1 MSVGRERRSDAVD
14 DKGGRKVG
22 GSNLR
27 GGRIY
32 IGTKGSRNGRENKS
46 QTRNRIQGM
55 KGIKWKRLSQLRRGV
70 TESAIAEVEY
80 LSVRILGPRRFD
92 LVEILIF

>member
-1 MSVGRERRSDAVD
+1 
-14 DKGGRKVG
+14 
-22 GSNLR
+22 
-27 GGRIY
+27 
-32 IGTKGSRNGRENKS
+32 
-46 QTRNRIQGM
+46 M